1 MKMDLEIVVE
11 QFRRTAEGQLRIAG
25 DDPSVAA
32 AGQAVMLSLEPALR
46 LAALTLAEQAAAEI
60 TAQLPDHTV
69 DVVVA
74 DSQPTLVLRD
84 AADAVTINTEDCDAR
99 MTVRLPEELKDDL
112 ETAASDL
119 GDSVNTFVVKALAGS
134 AEALKRT
141 SRSTFEGTIET

>member
-1 MKMDLEIVVE
+1 MDIEIIVE
-11 QFRRTAEGQLRIAG
+11 QFRRTAQGQLRIAG
-25 DDPSVAA
+25 DDPSVVA
-32 AGQAVMLSLEPALR
+32 AGEAVILSLEPALR
-46 LAALTLAEQAAAEI
+46 LAAMTLAEQAAAEL

-69 DVVVA
+69 DVVLA
-74 DSQPTLVLRD
+74 DAQPTLVLRD
-84 AADAVTINTEDCDAR
+84 VGGAVAISTEDLDAR

>member
-1 MKMDLEIVVE
+1 
-11 QFRRTAEGQLRIAG
+11 
-25 DDPSVAA
+25 
-32 AGQAVMLSLEPALR
+32 MLSLEPALR

>member
-1 MKMDLEIVVE
+1 MDLEIVVE

>member
-1 MKMDLEIVVE
+1 MDIEIVVE

-25 DDPSVAA
+25 NDPSVVA
-32 AGQAVMLSLEPALR
+32 AGEAVMHSLEPAIR
-46 LAALTLAEQAAAEI
+46 LAALTLAEQAAAEV
-60 TAQLPDHTV
+60 TAQLSGRTV
-69 DVVVA
+69 DVVLA

-84 AADAVTINTEDCDAR
+84 SSDAVTINTEDCDAR
-99 MTVRLPEELKDDL
+99 ITVRLPEELKDDL

-141 SRSTFEGTIET
+141 SRSTFEGVIET

>member
-1 MKMDLEIVVE
+1 MDIEIVVE

-25 DDPSVAA
+25 DDPSVVA

-46 LAALTLAEQAAAEI
+46 LAALTLAEQAAAEL
-60 TAQLPDHTV
+60 TAQLPDRTV
-69 DVVVA
+69 DVVLA
-74 DSQPTLVLRD
+74 DAQPTLVLRSI
-84 AADAVTINTEDCDAR
+84 ADDVTVNTEDYDAR
-99 MTVRLPEELKDDL
+99 MTVRLPEDLKDDL
-112 ETAASDL
+112 EIAASDL

>member
-1 MKMDLEIVVE
+1 MDLEIVVE

-60 TAQLPDHTV
+60 TGQLPDHTV

>member
-1 MKMDLEIVVE
+1 MDIEIVVE

-25 DDPSVAA
+25 DDPSVVA
-32 AGQAVMLSLEPALR
+32 AGEAVMLSIEPAFR
-46 LAALTLAEQAAAEI
+46 LAVLTLAEQAAAEL

-74 DSQPTLVLRD
+74 DAQPTLVLRHIGD
-84 AADAVTINTEDCDAR
+84 ALAINTEDCDAR

-141 SRSTFEGTIET
+141 SRSTFEGMIET